1 MAQASRTTRSNH
13 LLNLKI
19 HICVLL
25 SFLLIQMT
33 CPIQELSQASSAK
46 GFQTWKRLAS
56 SPNVMIMSKK
66 SYAKQTIRIAK
77 LYPSQS
83 DCRLPKIGGT
93 AKYK

>member
-25 SFLLIQMT
+25 SFLLIQTT

-56 SPNVMIMSKK
+56 SPNVMITSKNHMQN
-66 SYAKQTIRIAK
+66 KQYGLQNCIRVKVIVDYQK
-77 LYPSQS
+77 
-83 DCRLPKIGGT
+83 
-93 AKYK
+93 